1 MDFTYDDEQQ
11 ALREAVR
18 GLLASA
24 YADHDARRT
33 TVASDDGF
41 DRALWG
47 RLAEM
52 GILGLP
58 FSEAD
63 GGVGAG
69 PVEIGIVCQELGR
82 VLAPEPYLACVVHA
96 GGLVAAVG
104 SPEQKADLLGRLS
117 SGEVLLAAADTSPGS
132 RWSSHADGVRASVSG
147 EPSTG
152 SGQRAWT
159 LDGVADP
166 VMGGGAADI
175 LVVTAALPDG
185 HGTGVFLV
193 DASAAGVTAYAAAD
207 LTRAA
212 SVRFDGSA
220 ATPLGQPGRDL
231 SASIAT
237 ISDLTRIM
245 GANQSLGVM
254 QSQVRA
260 TTDYLK
266 SRKQFGVT
274 LNTFQALTFRAA
286 DMYVELELAHSM
298 VDWATMMIAGGDR
311 EAVADAADRVGL
323 QVSRSGRHV
332 GQEAIQLHGGIG
344 MTAEYAVGV
353 GTAHLEVLDQWLGN
367 GPHHLRRLSERVTD
381 HDLVE
386 ALS

>member
-18 GLLASA
+18 GLLATT
-24 YADHDARRT
+24 YADHETRRRT
-33 TVASDDGF
+33 VAEQPGF

-58 FSEAD
+58 FSED
-63 GGVGAG
+63 HGGVGAG

-82 VLAPEPYLACVVHA
+82 VLAPEPYLASIVHA

-104 SPEQKADLLGRLS
+104 SAEQKADLLGRLS
-117 SGEVLLAAADTSPGS
+117 AGEIVLAAADTSPGGRWAS
-132 RWSSHADGVRASVSG
+132 RADGVRASLDG
-147 EPSTG
+147 D
-152 SGQRAWT
+152 AWT
-159 LDGVADP
+159 LTGVADP
-166 VMGGGAADI
+166 VVGGEAADV
-175 LVVTAALPDG
+175 LVVTAALPDDA
-185 HGTGVFLV
+185 GTGVFV
-193 DASAAGVTAYAAAD
+193 VSADDVERTGYASAD

-220 ATPLGQPGRDL
+220 ATPLGEPGRDL
-231 SASIAT
+231 SPSIAT

-245 GANQSLGVM
+245 GANQALGVI
-254 QSQVRA
+254 QGQVRA

-286 DMYVELELAHSM
+286 DMYVSLELARSTALWAAM
-298 VDWATMMIAGGDR
+298 VLDAGGD
-311 EAVADAADRVGL
+311 AVTAADRARL
-323 QVSRSGRHV
+323 QTSRAGRHI
-332 GQEAIQLHGGIG
+332 GTEAIQLHGGIG
-344 MTAEYAVGV
+344 VTAEYSVGHYSSRLLAIDHVLGDGDWAVGRL
-353 GTAHLEVLDQWLGN
+353 AASVLDHPTVDPLGA
-367 GPHHLRRLSERVTD
+367 PY
-381 HDLVE
+381 
-386 ALS
+386 AP

>member
-18 GLLASA
+18 GLLATT
-24 YADHDARRT
+24 YADHEARRR
-33 TVASDDGF
+33 TVATDDGF
-41 DRALWG
+41 DRVLWG

-82 VLAPEPYLACVVHA
+82 VLAPEPYLASIVHA

-104 SPEQKADLLGRLS
+104 SAEQKADLLGRLS
-117 SGEVLLAAADTSPGS
+117 AGEIVLAAADTSPGDRWAS
-132 RWSSHADGVRASVSG
+132 RADGVRASLSG
-147 EPSTG
+147 D
-152 SGQRAWT
+152 AWT

-166 VMGGGAADI
+166 VLAGDVADH

-185 HGTGVFLV
+185 AGTGVFLV
-193 DASAAGVTAYAAAD
+193 AADAVSRTGYTTAD

-212 SVRFDGSA
+212 SVTFDGSA
-220 ATPLGQPGRDL
+220 ATPLGEPARDL
-231 SASIAT
+231 APSIAT

-245 GANQSLGVM
+245 GANQALGVM
-254 QSQVRA
+254 QSQVGA

-266 SRKQFGVT
+266 SRTQFGVT

-286 DMYVELELAHSM
+286 DMYVSLELTHSM
-298 VDWATMMIAGGDR
+298 VDWATMTITVGDPD
-311 EAVADAADRVGL
+311 AVADAADRVGL
-323 QVSRSGRHV
+323 QVSRAGRHI

-353 GTAHLEVLDQWLGN
+353 GTAHLTVLDQWLGN
-367 GPHHLRRLSERVTD
+367 AGHHLTRLSGRVTD

-386 ALS
+386 AL

>member
-18 GLLASA
+18 GLLATA
-24 YADHDARRT
+24 YADHEARRR
-33 TVASDDGF
+33 TVADDPGF

-52 GILGLP
+52 GVLGLP

-82 VLAPEPYLACVVHA
+82 VLAPEPYLSGVVHA
-96 GGLVAAVG
+96 GGLVAAVAAT
-104 SPEQKADLLGRLS
+104 EQKADLLGRLS
-117 SGEVLLAAADTSPGS
+117 AGEVLLAVADTSPGG
-132 RWSSHADGVRASVSG
+132 RWSAGADDVRASVSD
-147 EPSTG
+147 PSTG
-152 SGQRAWT
+152 SGQAAWT

-166 VMGGGAADI
+166 VMGGASADH
-175 LVVTAALPDG
+175 LVVTAALPDDG
-185 HGTGVFLV
+185 GTGVFLV
-193 DASAAGVTAYAAAD
+193 DAADASVTGYAASD

-212 SVRFDGSA
+212 TVRFEGSA
-220 ATPLGQPGRDL
+220 ATPLGEPGRDL

-245 GANQSLGVM
+245 GANQALGVM

-260 TTDYLK
+260 TTEYLK

-286 DMYVELELAHSM
+286 DMYVSLELAHST
-298 VDWATMMIAGGDR
+298 VDWATMTIAGGDR

-323 QVSRSGRHV
+323 QVGRAARHI

-353 GTAHLEVLDQWLGN
+353 GTAHLAVLEQWLGN
-367 GPHHLRRLSERVTD
+367 AGHHLTRLAARVTD

-386 ALS
+386 VSS

>member
-18 GLLASA
+18 GLLATT
-24 YADHDARRT
+24 YADHEARRR
-33 TVASDDGF
+33 TVATDDGF
-41 DRALWG
+41 DRVLWG

-69 PVEIGIVCQELGR
+69 PVEIGIVCQEFGR
-82 VLAPEPYLACVVHA
+82 VLAPEPYLASIVHA

-104 SPEQKADLLGRLS
+104 SAEQKADLLGRLS
-117 SGEVLLAAADTSPGS
+117 AGEIVLAAADTSPGDRWAS
-132 RWSSHADGVRASVSG
+132 RADGVRASLSG
-147 EPSTG
+147 D
-152 SGQRAWT
+152 AWT

-166 VMGGGAADI
+166 VLAGDVADH
-175 LVVTAALPDG
+175 LVVTAALPDCA
-185 HGTGVFLV
+185 GTGVFLV
-193 DASAAGVTAYAAAD
+193 AADAVSRTGYTTAD

-212 SVRFDGSA
+212 SVTFDGSA
-220 ATPLGQPGRDL
+220 ATPLGEPARDL
-231 SASIAT
+231 APSIAT

-245 GANQSLGVM
+245 GANQALGVM

-286 DMYVELELAHSM
+286 DMYVSLELTHSM
-298 VDWATMMIAGGDR
+298 VDWATMTITVGDPD
-311 EAVADAADRVGL
+311 AVADAADRVGL
-323 QVSRSGRHV
+323 QVSRAGRHI

-353 GTAHLEVLDQWLGN
+353 GTAHLTVLDQWLGN
-367 GPHHLRRLSERVTD
+367 AGHHLTRLSGRVTD

-386 ALS
+386 AL

>member
-11 ALREAVR
+11 ALRDAVR
-18 GLLASA
+18 GLLATT
-24 YADHDARRT
+24 YADHEARRR
-33 TVASDDGF
+33 TVAEPPGH

-82 VLAPEPYLACVVHA
+82 VLAPEPYLASVVHA

-104 SPEQKADLLGRLS
+104 TVEQRADLLGRLS
-117 SGEVLLAAADTSPGS
+117 AGDILLAAADTSPGD
-132 RWSSHADGVRASVSG
+132 RWTARADGVRASRDG
-147 EPSTG
+147 D
-152 SGQRAWT
+152 AWT
-159 LDGVADP
+159 LAGVADP
-166 VMGGGAADI
+166 VVGGESADHF
-175 LVVTAALPDG
+175 VVTATLPG
-185 HGTGVFLV
+185 GAGTGAFVV
-193 DASAAGVTAYAAAD
+193 AADDVSCRGYATAD

-212 SVRFDGSA
+212 SVRFDESP
-220 ATPLGQPGRDL
+220 ATALGDPGRDL
-231 SASIAT
+231 APSIAT
-237 ISDLTRIM
+237 ISDVTRIM
-245 GANQSLGVM
+245 GANQALGVM

-260 TTDYLK
+260 TTDYLR

-286 DMYVELELAHSM
+286 DMYVSLELAHSM
-298 VDWATMMIAGGDR
+298 VDWATMTIAGGDPD
-311 EAVADAADRVGL
+311 AVADAADRVGL
-323 QVSRSGRHV
+323 QISRAGRHI
-332 GQEAIQLHGGIG
+332 GHEAIQLHGGIG

-353 GTAHLEVLDQWLGN
+353 GTAHLAVLDQWLGN
-367 GPHHLRRLSERVTD
+367 GPHHLARLSARVGD

-386 ALS
+386 AL

>member
-1 MDFTYDDEQQ
+1 MDFTYDDEQL
-11 ALREAVR
+11 ALRDAVR
-18 GLLASA
+18 GLLATA
-24 YADHDARRT
+24 YTDHEARRRA
-33 TVASDDGF
+33 VAEDPGF

-52 GILGLP
+52 GVLGLP
-58 FSEAD
+58 FSEDD

-69 PVEIGIVCQELGR
+69 PVEIGVVCRELGR
-82 VLAPEPYLACVVHA
+82 VLAPEPYLSGVVHA

-117 SGEVLLAAADTSPGS
+117 AGELVLAAADTSPGARWTS
-132 RWSSHADGVRASVSG
+132 RADGVRATVSG
-147 EPSTG
+147 DV
-152 SGQRAWT
+152 WT

-166 VMGGGAADI
+166 VMGGEAADV
-175 LVVTAALPDG
+175 LVVTAALPDDG
-185 HGTGVFLV
+185 GTGVFIV
-193 DASAAGVTAYAAAD
+193 DAGAVTRTGYAAAD

-212 SVRFDGSA
+212 SITFDGSA
-220 ATPLGQPGRDL
+220 ATPLGEPGRDL
-231 SASIAT
+231 SPSVAT

-245 GANQSLGVM
+245 GANQALGVM

-260 TTDYLK
+260 TTDYLR

-286 DMYVELELAHSM
+286 DMYVSLELAHSM
-298 VDWATMMIAGGDR
+298 VDWATMTIAGGDPD
-311 EAVADAADRVGL
+311 AVAVAADRVGL
-323 QVSRSGRHV
+323 HVSRAARHI

-353 GTAHLEVLDQWLGN
+353 GTAHLTVLEQWLGN
-367 GPHHLRRLSERVTD
+367 HTHHLSRLAGRVDD
-381 HDLVE
+381 HELVE
-386 ALS
+386 AV

>member
-18 GLLASA
+18 GLLATT
-24 YADHDARRT
+24 YADFETRRRT
-33 TVASDDGF
+33 VADEPGF

-58 FSEAD
+58 FSEEH

-82 VLAPEPYLACVVHA
+82 VLAPEPYLASVVHA
-96 GGLVAAVG
+96 GGLVAALG
-104 SPEQKADLLGRLS
+104 TAEQKADLLGRLS
-117 SGEVLLAAADTSPGS
+117 AGEVVLAAADTSPGG
-132 RWSSHADGVRASVSG
+132 RWTSTADGVTASRDG
-147 EPSTG
+147 D
-152 SGQRAWT
+152 AWT
-159 LDGVADP
+159 LTGVADP
-166 VMGGGAADI
+166 VVGGESADV
-175 LVVTAALPDG
+175 LVVSAALPDG
-185 HGTGVFLV
+185 DGTGVFVVAADDV
-193 DASAAGVTAYAAAD
+193 DRTGYAAAD

-220 ATPLGQPGRDL
+220 ATPLGEPGRD
-231 SASIAT
+231 AGPSIAT

-245 GANQSLGVM
+245 GANQALGVM
-254 QSQVRA
+254 QVQVRA

-298 VDWATMMIAGGDR
+298 IDWATMTIAGGDR
-311 EAVADAADRVGL
+311 DVVADAADRVGL
-323 QVSRSGRHV
+323 QVARSGRRI

-367 GPHHLRRLSERVTD
+367 GPHHLRRLAGRVTD

-386 ALS
+386 AL

>member
-18 GLLASA
+18 GLLATT
-24 YADHDARRT
+24 YADFETRRRT
-33 TVASDDGF
+33 VADEPGF
-41 DRALWG
+41 DRTLWG

-58 FSEAD
+58 FSEED

-96 GGLVAAVG
+96 GGLVAALG
-104 SPEQKADLLGRLS
+104 SAEQKADLLGRLS
-117 SGEVLLAAADTSPGS
+117 SGDVVLAAADTSPGGRWAS
-132 RWSSHADGVRASVSG
+132 RADGVRASV
-147 EPSTG
+147 TDG
-152 SGQRAWT
+152 SWT

-166 VMGGGAADI
+166 VVGGESADV
-175 LVVTAALPDG
+175 LVVAAALPDDG
-185 HGTGVFLV
+185 GTGVFV
-193 DASAAGVTAYAAAD
+193 VAADDVERTGFAAAD

-212 SVRFDGSA
+212 SVRFDDSA
-220 ATPLGQPGRDL
+220 ATPLGEAGRD
-231 SASIAT
+231 AGPSIAT

-245 GANQSLGVM
+245 GANQALGVM

-298 VDWATMMIAGGDR
+298 VDWATMTIIGGDR
-311 EAVADAADRVGL
+311 DVVADAADRVGL
-323 QVSRSGRHV
+323 QIARSGRHI

-344 MTAEYAVGV
+344 MTAEFAVGV

-386 ALS
+386 AL

>member
-18 GLLASA
+18 GLLATA
-24 YADHDARRT
+24 YADHDARRR
-33 TVASDDGF
+33 TVADEPGF

-52 GILGLP
+52 GVLGLP
-58 FSEAD
+58 FAEEH

-82 VLAPEPYLACVVHA
+82 VLAPEPYLASVVHA
-96 GGLVAAVG
+96 GGLVAALG

-117 SGEVLLAAADTSPGS
+117 AGEVVLAAADTSPGGRWAS
-132 RWSSHADGVRASVSG
+132 RADGVRASVSG
-147 EPSTG
+147 D
-152 SGQRAWT
+152 AWT

-166 VMGGGAADI
+166 VVAGESADV
-175 LVVTAALPDG
+175 LVVTAALPDEG
-185 HGTGVFLV
+185 GTGVFVV
-193 DASAAGVTAYAAAD
+193 DVADVERTGYAAAD
-207 LTRAA
+207 LSRAA
-212 SVRFDGSA
+212 SVRFAGSA
-220 ATPLGQPGRDL
+220 ATPLGAPGRDL
-231 SASIAT
+231 APSIAT

-286 DMYVELELAHSM
+286 DMYVSLELAHSM
-298 VDWATMMIAGGDR
+298 VDWATMTIAGGDR
-311 EAVADAADRVGL
+311 EAVAEAADRVGL
-323 QVSRSGRHV
+323 EVSRAGRHI

-367 GPHHLRRLSERVTD
+367 APHHLSRLAGRVTD
-381 HDLVE
+381 HELVE

>member
-18 GLLASA
+18 GLLATA
-24 YADHDARRT
+24 YADHAARRR
-33 TVASDDGF
+33 TVADDPGF
-41 DRALWG
+41 DRGLWG

-52 GILGLP
+52 GVLGLP

-82 VLAPEPYLACVVHA
+82 VLAPEPYLAAVVHA

-104 SPEQKADLLGRLS
+104 TAEQKTDLLGRLG
-117 SGEVLLAAADTSPGS
+117 SGELLLAAADTSPGG
-132 RWSSHADGVRASVSG
+132 RWSAHADRVRASVSD
-147 EPSTG
+147 TG
-152 SGQRAWT
+152 WT

-166 VMGGGAADI
+166 VVGGDSADV

-185 HGTGVFLV
+185 GGTGVFLV
-193 DASAAGVTAYAAAD
+193 DASDVTTSGYAAAD

-212 SVRFDGSA
+212 TVRFDGSR
-220 ATPLGQPGRDL
+220 ATPLGEPGRDL
-231 SASIAT
+231 SPSIAT

-245 GANQSLGVM
+245 GANQALGVM

-260 TTDYLK
+260 TTDYLR

-286 DMYVELELAHSM
+286 DMYVSLELAQSV
-298 VDWATMMIAGGDR
+298 VDWATMTISSGDR
-311 EAVADAADRVGL
+311 EVVADAADRVGL
-323 QVSRSGRHV
+323 QVARAGRHI

-353 GTAHLEVLDQWLGN
+353 GTAHLTVLEQWLGN
-367 GPHHLRRLSERVTD
+367 AGHHLTRLAARVTD
-381 HDLVE
+381 HEMVE
-386 ALS
+386 AV

>member
-1 MDFTYDDEQQ
+1 MDFTYDDEQH

-18 GLLASA
+18 GLLATT
-24 YADHDARRT
+24 YADHEARRR
-33 TVASDDGF
+33 TVAEPPGY

-82 VLAPEPYLACVVHA
+82 VLAPEPYLAAVVHA

-104 SPEQKADLLGRLS
+104 TAEQKADLLGRLS
-117 SGEVLLAAADTSPGS
+117 AGEIVLAAADTSPGG
-132 RWSSHADGVRASVSG
+132 RWTARADGVRASLDGDS
-147 EPSTG
+147 
-152 SGQRAWT
+152 WT
-159 LDGVADP
+159 LTGVADP
-166 VMGGGAADI
+166 VVGGESADHF
-175 LVVTAALPDG
+175 VVTAALPG
-185 HGTGVFLV
+185 AEGTGVFLV
-193 DASAAGVTAYAAAD
+193 PAGEVTRTGYAAAD

-212 SVRFDGSA
+212 SVGFDASA
-220 ATPLGQPGRDL
+220 ATALGDPGRDV
-231 SASIAT
+231 APSIAT
-237 ISDLTRIM
+237 ISDVTRIM
-245 GANQSLGVM
+245 GANQALGVM
-254 QSQVRA
+254 QSQLRA

-266 SRKQFGVT
+266 SRTQFGVT

-286 DMYVELELAHSM
+286 DMYVSLELAHSM
-298 VDWATMMIAGGDR
+298 VDWATMTVAAGDPD
-311 EAVADAADRVGL
+311 AVADAADRVGL
-323 QVSRSGRHV
+323 QISRAGRHI

-353 GTAHLEVLDQWLGN
+353 GTAHLAVLDQWLGN
-367 GPHHLRRLSERVTD
+367 GTHHLARLSARVRD
-381 HDLVE
+381 HDAVE
-386 ALS
+386 VL

>member
-24 YADHDARRT
+24 YADHEARRR

-82 VLAPEPYLACVVHA
+82 VLAPEPYLACVVQA

-117 SGEVLLAAADTSPGS
+117 AGEVVLAAADTSPGS
-132 RWSSHADGVRASVSG
+132 RWASRADGVRASLSG
-147 EPSTG
+147 DPSTG
-152 SGQRAWT
+152 SGQRTWT

-166 VMGGGAADI
+166 VVGGGAADV

-185 HGTGVFLV
+185 DGTGVFLV
-193 DASAAGVTAYAAAD
+193 DASAASVTAYAAAD

-220 ATPLGQPGRDL
+220 ATPLGEPGRDL
-231 SASIAT
+231 SASIGT

-245 GANQSLGVM
+245 GANQALGVM

-298 VDWATMMIAGGDR
+298 VDWATMTIAGGDPVV
-311 EAVADAADRVGL
+311 VADAADRVGL
-323 QVSRSGRHV
+323 QVSRAGRRI

-381 HDLVE
+381 HGLVE
-386 ALS
+386 AL

>member
-18 GLLASA
+18 GLLATA
-24 YADHDARRT
+24 YADHDARRR
-33 TVASDDGF
+33 TVAEEPGF

-52 GILGLP
+52 GVLGLP
-58 FSEAD
+58 FAEEH

-82 VLAPEPYLACVVHA
+82 VLAPEPYLASVVHA
-96 GGLVAAVG
+96 GGLVAALG

-117 SGEVLLAAADTSPGS
+117 AGEVVLAAADTSPGGRWAS
-132 RWSSHADGVRASVSG
+132 RADGVRASVSG
-147 EPSTG
+147 DT
-152 SGQRAWT
+152 WT

-166 VMGGGAADI
+166 VVAGESADV
-175 LVVTAALPDG
+175 LVVTAALPDEG
-185 HGTGVFLV
+185 GTGVFVV
-193 DASAAGVTAYAAAD
+193 DAADVERTGYAAAD

-212 SVRFDGSA
+212 SVRFAGSA
-220 ATPLGQPGRDL
+220 ATPLGAPGRDL
-231 SASIAT
+231 APSIAT

-286 DMYVELELAHSM
+286 DMYVSLELAHSM
-298 VDWATMMIAGGDR
+298 VDWATMTIAGGDR
-311 EAVADAADRVGL
+311 TVVAEAADRVGL
-323 QVSRSGRHV
+323 QVSRAGRHI

-367 GPHHLRRLSERVTD
+367 APHHLSRLAGRVTD
-381 HDLVE
+381 HELVE
-386 ALS
+386 AV

>member
-1 MDFTYDDEQQ
+1 MDFTHDDEQQ

-24 YADHDARRT
+24 YADHEARRR
-33 TVASDDGF
+33 TVAADPGF

-52 GILGLP
+52 GVLGLP

-82 VLAPEPYLACVVHA
+82 VLAPEPYLSAVVHA
-96 GGLVAAVG
+96 GGLVAALG
-104 SPEQKADLLGRLS
+104 TSEQKADLLGRLS
-117 SGEVLLAAADTSPGS
+117 AGELLLAAADTSPGG
-132 RWSSHADGVRASVSG
+132 RWASPADGVRASVSDG
-147 EPSTG
+147 
-152 SGQRAWT
+152 AWT

-166 VMGGGAADI
+166 VMGGESADV

-185 HGTGVFLV
+185 GTGAFVV
-193 DASAAGVTAYAAAD
+193 EADAVSRTGYATTD

-212 SVRFDGSA
+212 AVTFEASA
-220 ATPLGQPGRDL
+220 ATPLGEPGRDL
-231 SASIAT
+231 TPNIAT

-245 GANQSLGVM
+245 GANQALGVM

-260 TTDYLK
+260 TTDYLT

-286 DMYVELELAHSM
+286 DMYVSLELAHSM
-298 VDWATMMIAGGDR
+298 VDWATMTIAGGDPVV
-311 EAVADAADRVGL
+311 VADAADRVGL
-323 QVSRSGRHV
+323 QISRSGRHI

-353 GTAHLEVLDQWLGN
+353 GTAHLTVLEQWLGN
-367 GPHHLRRLSERVTD
+367 GGHHLTRLAARVDD
-381 HDLVE
+381 HDLVD
-386 ALS
+386 AV

>member
-18 GLLASA
+18 GLLATT
-24 YADHDARRT
+24 YADHETRRRT
-33 TVASDDGF
+33 VAEAPGF
-41 DRALWG
+41 DRTLWS
-47 RLAEM
+47 RLADM

-58 FSEAD
+58 FSEDD

-69 PVEIGIVCQELGR
+69 PVEIAIVCQELGR
-82 VLAPEPYLACVVHA
+82 VLAPEPYLASVVHA

-104 SPEQKADLLGRLS
+104 SAEQKADLLGRLS
-117 SGEVLLAAADTSPGS
+117 AGELVLAAADSSPGG
-132 RWSSHADGVRASVSG
+132 RWTSGTDGVRASVSG
-147 EPSTG
+147 DT
-152 SGQRAWT
+152 WT

-166 VMGGGAADI
+166 VVGGESADVLI
-175 LVVTAALPDG
+175 VTAALPDDS
-185 HGTGVFLV
+185 GTGIFVV
-193 DASAAGVTAYAAAD
+193 AADTVERTGYAAPD
-207 LTRAA
+207 LSRAA
-212 SVRFDGSA
+212 SVRFDASA
-220 ATPLGQPGRDL
+220 ATPLGEPGRDL
-231 SASIAT
+231 APSIAT

-245 GANQSLGVM
+245 GANQALGVM

-260 TTDYLK
+260 TTDYLT
-266 SRKQFGVT
+266 SRTQFGVT

-286 DMYVELELAHSM
+286 DMYVSLELAHSM
-298 VDWATMMIAGGDR
+298 VDWATMTIATRNRDL
-311 EAVADAADRVGL
+311 VADAADRVGL
-323 QVSRSGRHV
+323 QIARAGRHI

-367 GPHHLRRLSERVTD
+367 APHHLGRLAKRVTD

-386 ALS
+386 AL

>member
-18 GLLASA
+18 GLLKG
-24 YADHDARRT
+24 YADHEARRR
-33 TVASDDGF
+33 TVAEEPGF
-41 DRALWG
+41 DRALWR

-52 GILGLP
+52 GVLGLP

-69 PVEIGIVCQELGR
+69 PVEIAIVCQELGR
-82 VLAPEPYLACVVHA
+82 VLAPEPYLASVVHA

-104 SPEQKADLLGRLS
+104 TAEQKADLLGRLS
-117 SGEVLLAAADTSPGS
+117 SGEILLAAADTSPGGRWAS
-132 RWSSHADGVRASVSG
+132 RADGVRASVSG
-147 EPSTG
+147 D
-152 SGQRAWT
+152 AWT

-166 VMGGGAADI
+166 VVGGESADV
-175 LVVTAALPDG
+175 LVVTAALPDDA
-185 HGTGVFLV
+185 GTGVFLV
-193 DASAAGVTAYAAAD
+193 SADDATRAGYATAD
-207 LTRAA
+207 LSRAA
-212 SVRFDGSA
+212 SVTFEGSS
-220 ATPLGQPGRDL
+220 ATPLGEPDRDL
-231 SASIAT
+231 AASIAT

-245 GANQSLGVM
+245 GANQALGVM

-260 TTDYLK
+260 TTDYLT

-286 DMYVELELAHSM
+286 DMYVSLELAESM
-298 VDWATMMIAGGDR
+298 VAWATMTIAGEDP

-323 QVSRSGRHV
+323 QVSRSGRHI

-353 GTAHLEVLDQWLGN
+353 GTAHLTVLEQWLGN
-367 GPHHLRRLSERVTD
+367 GAHHLTRLAARVD
-381 HDLVE
+381 EHELVE
-386 ALS
+386 AI

>member
-1 MDFTYDDEQQ
+1 M
-11 ALREAVR
+11 AA
-18 GLLASA
+18 
-24 YADHDARRT
+24 
-33 TVASDDGF
+33 DDGF

-82 VLAPEPYLACVVHA
+82 VLAPEPYLASVVHA

-104 SPEQKADLLGRLS
+104 SAEQKADVLGRLS
-117 SGEVLLAAADTSPGS
+117 AGEVVLAAADTSPGS
-132 RWSSHADGVRASVSG
+132 RWTARADGVRATLSG
-147 EPSTG
+147 TS
-152 SGQRAWT
+152 WT

-166 VMGGGAADI
+166 VVGGAAADL
-175 LVVTAALPDG
+175 LVVTATLDDDA
-185 HGTGVFLV
+185 GTGVFLV
-193 DASAAGVTAYAAAD
+193 DAEAVSRTGYAAAD

-212 SVRFDGSA
+212 SVTFDGSA
-220 ATPLGQPGRDL
+220 ATPLGEPGRDL
-231 SASIAT
+231 SSSIAT

-245 GANQSLGVM
+245 GANQALGVM

-286 DMYVELELAHSM
+286 DMYVSLELAHSM
-298 VDWATMMIAGGDR
+298 VDWATMTIAGGDP
-311 EAVADAADRVGL
+311 AVVADAADRVGL
-323 QVSRSGRHV
+323 QVGRSGRHI

-344 MTAEYAVGV
+344 MTAEYSVGV
-353 GTAHLEVLDQWLGN
+353 GTAHLTVLDQWLGN
-367 GPHHLRRLSERVTD
+367 AHHHLDRLASRVTD
-381 HDLVE
+381 HGLVE
-386 ALS
+386 AV

>member
-18 GLLASA
+18 GLLATT
-24 YADHDARRT
+24 YADHEARRR
-33 TVASDDGF
+33 TVAADPGF
-41 DRALWG
+41 DEALWG

-52 GILGLP
+52 GVLGLP
-58 FSEAD
+58 FSEDD

-82 VLAPEPYLACVVHA
+82 VLAPEPYLASVVHA

-104 SPEQKADLLGRLS
+104 TPEQKADLLGRLS
-117 SGEVLLAAADTSPGS
+117 AGEVVLAAADTSPGA
-132 RWSSHADGVRASVSG
+132 RWASGTDGVSASVSG
-147 EPSTG
+147 D
-152 SGQRAWT
+152 AWT

-166 VMGGGAADI
+166 VVGGARADH
-175 LVVTAALPDG
+175 LVVTATLPDG
-185 HGTGVFLV
+185 GTGVFLV
-193 DASAAGVTAYAAAD
+193 DGDDVERTGYATAD
-207 LTRAA
+207 LTRGAT
-212 SVRFDGSA
+212 VRFTGTA
-220 ATPLGQPGRDL
+220 ATPLGEPGRDL
-231 SASIAT
+231 GPSIAT

-245 GANQSLGVM
+245 GANQALGVM

-286 DMYVELELAHSM
+286 DMYVSLELAQSI
-298 VDWATMMIAGGDR
+298 VDWATMTIALGDPA
-311 EAVADAADRVGL
+311 AVADAADRVGL
-323 QVSRSGRHV
+323 TISRAGRHI

-367 GPHHLRRLSERVTD
+367 AGHHLTRLAARVDD

-386 ALS
+386 AL